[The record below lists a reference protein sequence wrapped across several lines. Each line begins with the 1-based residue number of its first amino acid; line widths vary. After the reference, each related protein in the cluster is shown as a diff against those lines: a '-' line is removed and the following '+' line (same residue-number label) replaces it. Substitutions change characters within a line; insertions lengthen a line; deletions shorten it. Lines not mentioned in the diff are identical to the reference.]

1 MAMSFS
7 GNTAIAGIGATD
19 FSKCSGRST
28 LRLAVEACEAAIRDA
43 GIRPE
48 MIDGMV
54 SYTVDDNHEI
64 DLCRSIGTDRL
75 THFSR
80 IHHSGGAAC
89 GTIHQAAM
97 AVASGAATYCLVY
110 RAFNERS
117 WLYYTDWFWY
127 LNWSTHRFV
136 MTSLSFAPSD
146 LGRAMAADGIPQD
159 AILRTPRAIDSMMT
173 KLEKVELSDADRE
186 TLDRFRPRRSP

>member
-7 GNTAIAGIGATD
+7 GKTAIAGIGATD

-43 GIRPE
+43 GITPD

-54 SYTVDDNHEI
+54 TYTVDDNHEI
-64 DLCRSIGTDRL
+64 DVCRSLGTDRL

-89 GTIHQAAM
+89 GTIGQGGTIPLM
-97 AVASGAATYCLVY
+97 NML
-110 RAFNERS
+110 ERG
-117 WLYYTDWFWY
+117 F
-127 LNWSTHRFV
+127 
-136 MTSLSFAPSD
+136 
-146 LGRAMAADGIPQD
+146 
-159 AILRTPRAIDSMMT
+159 PRAQMMVCGV
-173 KLEKVELSDADRE
+173 LGPRSNAHGWRDRSCWA
-186 TLDRFRPRRSP
+186 FRWSRCFGA